1 MITLRRRRRLIVVE
15 AFIFFFVPTEAGDK
29 IARLERGALQFGVSH
44 CAIAGFLAE
53 SRLHFLLARTATGDS
68 IARLE
73 RGGRSGQHRRNK
85 CPPGAPETQ
94 GFVTAKLILIMF

>member
-73 RGGRSGQHRRNK
+73 RGGVPGNIAGTNV
-85 CPPGAPETQ
+85 PPGPLRLK
-94 GFVTAKLILIMF
+94 VLSPRS